1 LSFEAN
7 TVETLTQL
15 GLTILESR
23 VYVTLCKFRILNT
36 KELSKLTKTARPDT
50 YRVLT
55 KLQNKGLVEKI
66 IEKPTRFRA
75 VPFEKGVNFL
85 LQRKNTEHIALSAKS
100 QLLIETFKESAL
112 KVEPDK
118 ITIEP
123 HFTIIP
129 QREIVVKRIKD
140 AIDRSEKTVDLYL
153 TWKRLVNGLTG
164 VFIENCEHA
173 WKRGVNFRIIVESPE
188 GAEAQKQALKFSKKS
203 PFCSIRFLSG
213 KSKTVTGI
221 YDKKEVFIIVN
232 PAEDLFDSPALW
244 SNNQS
249 LITAIQ
255 GYFDIL
261 WLISK
266 EQPNQKSD
274 VISKKMKKRNKT
286 T

>member
-1 LSFEAN
+1 MSFDAN

-23 VYVTLCKFRILNT
+23 VYVTLCKFNILNT

-85 LQRKNTEHIALSAKS
+85 LQRKNNEHIALSAKS
-100 QLLIETFKESAL
+100 KLIIGTFKETL
-112 KVEPDK
+112 KVEPEK
-118 ITIEP
+118 ITEP
-123 HFTIIP
+123 QFTIIP
-129 QREIVVKRIKD
+129 QREIIVKRIRD

-153 TWKRLVNGLTG
+153 TWKRLVNGLTD
-164 VFIENCEHA
+164 VFIKNCERA
-173 WKRGVNFRIIVESPE
+173 WKRGVHFRIIVESPE
-188 GAEAQKQALKFSKKS
+188 DEKAQKQALQFSKINAL
-203 PFCSIRFLSG
+203 CSIRFLLG

-221 YDKKEVFIIVN
+221 YDNKEVFIIVN
-232 PAEDLFDSPALW
+232 PAEDLFDSASLW

-255 GYFDIL
+255 EYFDIL
-261 WLISK
+261 WLISM
-266 EQPNQKSD
+266 EQPNQNTE
-274 VISKKMKKRNKT
+274 VNSKKIRNRNKT
-286 T
+286 I